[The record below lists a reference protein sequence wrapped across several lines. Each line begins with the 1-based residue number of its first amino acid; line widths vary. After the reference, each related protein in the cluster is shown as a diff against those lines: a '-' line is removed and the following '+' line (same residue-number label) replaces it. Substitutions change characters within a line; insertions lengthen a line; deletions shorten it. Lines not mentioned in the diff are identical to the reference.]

1 MHQNTQLLF
10 KKYALP
16 YFTPGTRVLEIGPN
30 KSPSTFQEILQDAS
44 LTWDTLDIGSRND
57 IPLTYKTEDDYT
69 FPIPDGGYDIVISAN
84 VIEHVRKIWRWM
96 PEVARVT
103 RPGGHVITIA
113 PVSWEYHEAPVDCW
127 RIYPEGMK
135 ALCEDAGL
143 KVELCTW
150 EALGIERL
158 RRLGGSVQLWQKLGG
173 LLNLLHWKLK
183 LPWEAAFDIILI
195 AQVPASKEPRALG

>member
-16 YFTPGTRVLEIGPN
+16 YFKPGLRVLELGPN
-30 KSPSTFQEILQDAS
+30 KRPSNFQEILQDDS
-44 LTWDTLDIGSRND
+44 LTWHTLDLSFRTD
-57 IPLTYKTEDDYT
+57 IPLTYTTADEYA
-69 FPIPDGGYDIVISAN
+69 FPIEANSYDIVLSSS

-96 PEVARVT
+96 PELARVT

-113 PVSWEYHEAPVDCW
+113 PVSWEYHEDPVDCW

-143 KVELCTW
+143 KVLLCEW
-150 EALGIERL
+150 EALGIARL
-158 RRLGGSVQLWQKLGG
+158 RKIGGSVQLWQKLSG

-183 LPWEAAFDIILI
+183 LPCEAAFDLMTI
-195 AQVPASKEPRALG
+195 AQKP

>member
-16 YFTPGTRVLEIGPN
+16 YFKPGLRVLEIGPN
-30 KSPSTFQEILQDAS
+30 KLPSNFQEILKDDS
-44 LTWDTLDIGSRND
+44 LTWHTLDLSFRND
-57 IPLTYKTEDDYT
+57 IPLTYKTADEYA
-69 FPIPDGGYDIVISAN
+69 FPIEANSYDIVLSSS

-96 PEVARVT
+96 PELARVT
-103 RPGGHVITIA
+103 RPGGHIITIA
-113 PVSWEYHEAPVDCW
+113 PVSWEYHEDPVDCW

-143 KVELCTW
+143 KVLLCEW
-150 EALGIERL
+150 EALGIARL
-158 RRLGGSVQLWQKLGG
+158 RKIGGSVQLWQKLGG

-183 LPWEAAFDIILI
+183 LPCEAAFDLMAI
-195 AQVPASKEPRALG
+195 AQKL